1 MKRHKVINKL
11 TAAVLAIAVFA
22 ASFAPQ
28 NVFAEETF
36 YNCYSRTPDADLLG
50 ATEYYICYREF
61 RTYEDTAVFKLVH
74 SIVARAADHAWF
86 SSPVISGCDYC
97 KGRYRD
103 TDLYSARIWAEN
115 QDGTIVAENNG
126 LSITNCNTTG
136 TKARYVLELTIH
148 PKEKC
153 EHCGKRI
160 GSFMYVNDFH
170 LHEQVITFKSQPKNT
185 SATEGGAASFDVQA
199 DYHDTFYRWQKF
211 TDGSWSTLKEGAA
224 AGGEEYTGTNTA
236 VLTINNVRSSL
247 DSAKYRCMMMGANG
261 NYVYTNEAKLSV
273 ASAPVTTPTQAP
285 TPDPVT
291 TPAPTPYVTPIIPGG
306 GSGQGTYTPASSS
319 SQYTAPTPVPTQSG
333 GATVTSS
340 TVKNT
345 SEKTP
350 TYNGTITP
358 VPAGTGTGTGTGS
371 AAVTPALNASA
382 SAKQNTAGQKG
393 PKGQKSSSAT
403 SSSSYES
410 ASSSARGGQHTIM
423 KNGVLYIIDDED
435 AAITAGENLSSST
448 VEESVDADTAYSAAD
463 LAVDG
468 TLTEKTREPGFFETG
483 PGIATIIASA
493 LLILLLLLFFLFF
506 GVIVFGE
513 VEEHDEVFELCGIRL
528 LRRKDDNW
536 CVNLGE
542 VFEDNAVVKLR
553 LGILFTVI
561 FDGADLVGMTKGMY
575 EGTVTGP
582 IQQNMELC
590 RRNVRRSV

>member
-1 MKRHKVINKL
+1 MKRHRIINKL
-11 TAAVLAIAVFA
+11 TAAVLVFA
-22 ASFAPQ
+22 ILAASVVPQ
-28 NVFAEETF
+28 SVFAQETF
-36 YNCYSRTPDADLLG
+36 YSCYSRTPDPDLLG
-50 ATEYYICYREF
+50 ATEYFICYREF
-61 RTYEDTAVFKLVH
+61 RAYEDPAVFKVVH
-74 SIVARAADHAWF
+74 SIVARATDHAWF
-86 SSPVISGCDYC
+86 SAPVISGCDYC

-153 EHCGKRI
+153 EHCGNRI
-160 GSFMYVNDFH
+160 GSFMYINDFYF
-170 LHEQVITFKSQPKNT
+170 HEQVITYKSQPKDT
-185 SATEGGAASFDVQA
+185 AATEGGSASFDVQA
-199 DYHDTFYRWQKF
+199 DYHDTFYRWQKL
-211 TDGSWSTLKEGAA
+211 TDGKWTTLKEGAGA
-224 AGGEEYTGTNTA
+224 DGEEYSGTQTA
-236 VLTINNVRSSL
+236 ALAINNVRSNL
-247 DSAKYRCMMMGANG
+247 DGAKYRCMLMGANG

-273 ASAPVTTPTQAP
+273 VSAPVTTTPTQAP

-291 TPAPTPYVTPIIPGG
+291 TPAPTPVVTPIIPGG

-319 SQYTAPTPVPTQSG
+319 SQYTSPTPVPTQSG

-340 TVKNT
+340 TSKNT
-345 SEKTP
+345 SDNTP

-358 VPAGTGTGTGTGS
+358 VPAGTGGQST
-371 AAVTPALNASA
+371 AVTPAGTSSSA
-382 SAKQNTAGQKG
+382 SDKKVTGQKG
-393 PKGQKSSSAT
+393 QRGQKSSSST
-403 SSSSYES
+403 SSSSARDVSSS
-410 ASSSARGGQHTIM
+410 ASSGGHTIM
-423 KNGVLYIIDDED
+423 KNGVLYIIDAED
-435 AAITAGENLSSST
+435 GKINSGENPSSSA
-448 VEESVDADTAYSAAD
+448 VEESVDADTAYSAGD
-463 LAVDG
+463 LAVDA

-483 PGIATIIASA
+483 PGIATIVASA

-561 FDGADLVGMTKGMY
+561 FDGADLICMTKGMY
-575 EGTVTGP
+575 EGTVTET